1 MSIYLW
7 EGEEGL
13 WSNKSILFTSRLV
26 RPTGQEAEDTEHIR
40 ICKMMSICIA
50 HSANTGGL
58 GSLTGTG
65 PNVVFKGQSE
75 M

>member
-1 MSIYLW
+1 MVGS
-7 EGEEGL
+7 
-13 WSNKSILFTSRLV
+13 TR
-26 RPTGQEAEDTEHIR
+26 QEVDDKEHDREHIR

-50 HSANTGGL
+50 HAANTGGL